1 MHTPGKIQDDTKK
14 AFKTLWSWLRR
25 TGEGAGAAAPTR
37 GPAIDGVT
45 AIDTGPREPG
55 IVLPFPIRGEALLV
69 KLAELL
75 RRRIAELDSPSDS
88 LTLLLSHTPYLRLS
102 LDDDAY
108 IEFDAHTSEYDLVIE
123 APSGTRM
130 IIQTTD
136 FDSLVTFVL
145 QYVIERLSDSAPLEV
160 AS

>member
-1 MHTPGKIQDDTKK
+1 MHTPGQIQDDTRKVLR
-14 AFKTLWSWLRR
+14 TLWSWLRR
-25 TGEGAGAAAPTR
+25 TGEGASAGITAR
-37 GPAIDGVT
+37 GLAIDEAS
-45 AIDTGPREPG
+45 AIVADPREPG

-75 RRRIAELDSPSDS
+75 RRRVSELNSPSDS

-108 IEFDAHTSEYDLVIE
+108 VEFDAHTSEYDLVIE
-123 APSGTRM
+123 AQSGTRL

-145 QYVIERLSDSAPLEV
+145 QYVVERISDR
-160 AS
+160 